1 MVWESLKPDWQFTEA
16 GLDQDL
22 ERLKAE
28 ALVLSGEF
36 RFSVHMH
43 QLIPS
48 TITKEDKWVVT

>member
-36 RFSVHMH
+36 RLSVLRH
-43 QLIPS
+43 QLIHP
-48 TITKEDKWVVT
+48 TIAKEDQWVVT